1 MSSENEHG
9 EAVAV
14 VLDEGSQLS
23 LRELCIACALSAE
36 QVMALME
43 EGVIEPQQIGSQQ
56 TGEPLRFSGVCVRK
70 VRRVVRLERDL
81 GVNHAGAALALELL
95 EEIEQLRA
103 RVRRLERR

>member
-1 MSSENEHG
+1 MTPEHEHA

-14 VLDEGSQLS
+14 VLDEGSQLT

-36 QVMALME
+36 QVMALMD
-43 EGVIEPQQIGSQQ
+43 EGVIEPQAIEGAL
-56 TGEPLRFSGVCVRK
+56 TFSGVCVRK

-103 RVRRLERR
+103 RIRRLERR

>member
-1 MSSENEHG
+1 MTPEHEQA

-14 VLDEGSQLS
+14 VLDEGSQLT

-36 QVMALME
+36 QVMALMD
-43 EGVIEPQQIGSQQ
+43 EGVIEPQAIEGAL
-56 TGEPLRFSGVCVRK
+56 TFSGVCVRK

-103 RVRRLERR
+103 RIRRLERR

>member
-1 MSSENEHG
+1 MSPENEQS
-9 EAVAV
+9 AV
-14 VLDEGSQLS
+14 VLDESCQLT
-23 LRELCIACALSAE
+23 LRELCIACSLSAE

-43 EGVIEPQQIGSQQ
+43 EGVIEPYRTAG
-56 TGEPLRFSGVCVRK
+56 PMRFSGVSVRR

>member
-1 MSSENEHG
+1 MTPEHEQA

-14 VLDEGSQLS
+14 VLDEGSQLT
-23 LRELCIACALSAE
+23 LRELCIACALAAE
-36 QVMALME
+36 QVMALMD
-43 EGVIEPQQIGSQQ
+43 EGVIEPQAIEGAL
-56 TGEPLRFSGVCVRK
+56 TFSGVCVRK

-103 RVRRLERR
+103 RIRRLERR

>member
-1 MSSENEHG
+1 MSSEIEST
-9 EAVAV
+9 AVI
-14 VLDEGSQLS
+14 LDENSQLT

-43 EGVIEPQQIGSQQ
+43 EGVIEPHRA
-56 TGEPLRFSGVCVRK
+56 TDPMKFSGVCVRR
-70 VRRVVRLERDL
+70 VRRVVHLERDL

-103 RVRRLERR
+103 RIRRLERR

>member
-1 MSSENEHG
+1 MASSNEHA

-14 VLDEGSQLS
+14 ILDEGSQLT

-36 QVMALME
+36 QVMALMD
-43 EGVIEPQQIGSQQ
+43 EGVIEPQPAGDS
-56 TGEPLRFSGVCVRK
+56 LMFSGVCVRK

-103 RVRRLERR
+103 RLRRLERR

>member
-1 MSSENEHG
+1 MSSENEHS
-9 EAVAV
+9 AIL
-14 VLDEGSQLS
+14 LDENSQLT
-23 LRELCIACALSAE
+23 LRELCIACALTAE

-43 EGVIEPQQIGSQQ
+43 EGVIEPHVA
-56 TGEPLRFSGVCVRK
+56 TEPMIFSGVCVRR

-103 RVRRLERR
+103 RIRRLERR